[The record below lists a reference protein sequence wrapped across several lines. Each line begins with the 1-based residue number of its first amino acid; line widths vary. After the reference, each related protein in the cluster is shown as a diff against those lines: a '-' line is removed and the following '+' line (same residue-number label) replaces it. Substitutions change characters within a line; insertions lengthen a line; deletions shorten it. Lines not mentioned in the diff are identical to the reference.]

1 MCHEMDEEV
10 GRINRGGEGESGQ
23 VVKWD
28 ICVCSQTSSNANH
41 SLSISPSKGGEMIEL
56 MRVTGG
62 FHSAEDMANACNQP
76 GGLNKA
82 VIARMLEKLK
92 GGISS
97 LLFSAVLCC
106 VVLCTTLYCSAV
118 CQSCG
123 PTIPC

>member
-1 MCHEMDEEV
+1 
-10 GRINRGGEGESGQ
+10 
-23 VVKWD
+23 
-28 ICVCSQTSSNANH
+28 
-41 SLSISPSKGGEMIEL
+41 MIEL

-92 GGISS
+92 GDISS

-106 VVLCTTLYCSAV
+106 AALCCAVYYSVLLCSV
-118 CQSCG
+118 SILWTNTSMLVLLFG
-123 PTIPC
+123 TV